1 MGGELV
7 KSREKRRRRQ
17 LRKARRWQP
26 STEELDKAIAGA
38 KLILRETHKDPY
50 TTEGAWDWLYRQLK
64 AWEKARAGRSL

>member
-1 MGGELV
+1 M

-17 LRKARRWQP
+17 LRKARQWQP
-26 STEELDKAIAGA
+26 SLLELDRAIAGA

-50 TTEGAWDWLYRQLK
+50 TTPEAWDWLFRQLR